1 MSAIERQILEQV
13 KKNDALAENVFAA
26 VKKRQV
32 VGKDLEKLKPEVL
45 ATLILDF
52 GKVIVSSNKLM
63 TSAVDKI
70 EQLKIKNME
79 KYENHFKKMDDVINK
94 LENLSDVVSNAQEA
108 VSKVEG
114 NVEVMN
120 KAAEALT
127 LKENDVTSS
136 LKSYSEVT
144 QEFVN
149 KTAKATK
156 KSVEQ
161 VVPKAV
167 EKNVLKQALA
177 ESKQE
182 DERLRSVIVSGL
194 SDRMGPDEMRSDL
207 DNILETIDMR
217 KSRPRYSV
225 PITLE
230 KSTLQSLVEPAA

>member
-13 KKNDALAENVFAA
+13 RKNDVLTENVFAS

-32 VGKDLEKLKPEVL
+32 VVKDLEKLKPEVL
-45 ATLILDF
+45 ANLILEF
-52 GKVIVSSNKLM
+52 SKVIVSSYKLM
-63 TSAVDKI
+63 TSAIDKI
-70 EQLKIKNME
+70 EQLKTENME

-114 NVEVMN
+114 NVEVMK
-120 KAAEALT
+120 KAAETLT

-149 KTAKATK
+149 KTAMATE
-156 KSVEQ
+156 KSAEQ
-161 VVPKAV
+161 EVPKKPV

-177 ESKQE
+177 ESK
-182 DERLRSVIVSGL
+182 
-194 SDRMGPDEMRSDL
+194 
-207 DNILETIDMR
+207 
-217 KSRPRYSV
+217 RP
-225 PITLE
+225 
-230 KSTLQSLVEPAA
+230 